1 MPHLFSFLSS
11 QGVNETSQVILRN
24 FTQLLEKTANIK
36 NTKTSAESF
45 RSSLKGKISGK
56 EMLNKF
62 RESFVKNN
70 LTNNNNTGNNTEKN
84 DIFEVMKKMG
94 AIFQSVMIV
103 TMNTDINKAFTWE
116 FGYVQDDFDT
126 KVGKTLFGLAT
137 WASTVVNEWQL
148 FLGEVRKVNEN
159 EYSGFRDLCNAL
171 QLLLHDCMGVAVESA
186 LRDFQVEKGIT
197 KEDKNGTES
206 GGGGGGKANIG
217 RLQVEVTNEGT
228 GSSNEIID
236 STKLHVEIWDTDDST
251 YKYNAD
257 KNINIK
263 KVNFRMINPN
273 IGSKEP
279 FYDEQIDYRSHDY
292 TDPPE
297 VERDDKRNL
306 SSPLRRIGSDAHKLS
321 INFHTVLF
329 CLVVWNKLQLTFCD
343 AWQSRN

>member
-1 MPHLFSFLSS
+1 
-11 QGVNETSQVILRN
+11 
-24 FTQLLEKTANIK
+24 
-36 NTKTSAESF
+36 
-45 RSSLKGKISGK
+45 
-56 EMLNKF
+56 MLNKF

-197 KEDKNGTES
+197 K
-206 GGGGGGKANIG
+206 
-217 RLQVEVTNEGT
+217 V
-228 GSSNEIID
+228 
-236 STKLHVEIWDTDDST
+236 
-251 YKYNAD
+251 
-257 KNINIK
+257 
-263 KVNFRMINPN
+263 
-273 IGSKEP
+273 
-279 FYDEQIDYRSHDY
+279 
-292 TDPPE
+292 
-297 VERDDKRNL
+297 
-306 SSPLRRIGSDAHKLS
+306 
-321 INFHTVLF
+321 
-329 CLVVWNKLQLTFCD
+329 C
-343 AWQSRN
+343 